1 MKLKTLVDSFISK
14 FGHQPEIIVRAPG
27 RVNLLGAHVD
37 YNEGWVLP
45 GAIDRAVWVAAGPR
59 TDSRIQIESLDL
71 GGQLRADLGS
81 LATNHE
87 NVATMSKIP
96 GWSKFPLGVVR
107 MLTDDGRRLPGM
119 NAVFS
124 GDIPIG
130 AGVSSSA
137 AVEIA
142 FIMAWE
148 SIAGFTISKRQR
160 AKLGQRVENEYLGV
174 SSGIMDQYA
183 SVHGKA
189 DNLILLDCRSIEH
202 RLVPLP
208 VDTGVIVAD
217 SGVRRELANS
227 EYNLRREQC
236 QEAVA
241 IIQQDLPDIVALR
254 DVTIEDFRH
263 LSEKLPRLLSM
274 RAQHVIEECA
284 RVLEGV
290 QALEV
295 GNLKRFGDA
304 IIRSHVSSRDLYE
317 VSIEELDVL
326 AAAAWDSAGCYGAR
340 LTGAG
345 FGGCVV
351 AFIDQAAKEDV
362 THAMNDAFSTHFG
375 REPSIFTGKIDNG
388 ASYHSLSDF

>member
-1 MKLKTLVDSFISK
+1 LKAIVDSFISR
-14 FGHQPEIIVRAPG
+14 FGILPEVVVRAPG

-59 TDSRIQIESLDL
+59 TDSKLQIESLDL
-71 GGQLRADLGS
+71 GGQLKADLDSFAPKHDEESNAG
-81 LATNHE
+81 
-87 NVATMSKIP
+87 KRP
-96 GWSKFPLGVVR
+96 GWSKFPLGVAWV
-107 MLTDDGRRLPGM
+107 LAGEGKRLPGM

-124 GDIPIG
+124 GNIPIG

-148 SIAGFTISKRQR
+148 SIADFTISGQKR
-160 AKLGQRVENEYLGV
+160 AELGQRVENEYLGV

-189 DNLILLDCRSIEH
+189 DNLILLDCRSIDH

-208 VDTGVIVAD
+208 AGTGIIIAD

-236 QEAVA
+236 QQAVA
-241 IIQQDLPDIVALR
+241 ILRQDLPDVMALR
-254 DVTIEDFRH
+254 DVTMKDFRH
-263 LSEKLPRLLSM
+263 LSNKLPRPLRM

-290 QALEV
+290 QALES
-295 GNLKRFGDA
+295 GNLNRFGDA
-304 IIRSHVSSRDLYE
+304 ITRSHISSRDLYE
-317 VSIEELDVL
+317 VSIEELDIL
-326 AAAAWDSAGCYGAR
+326 AEAAWDTPGCYGAR

-351 AFIDQAAKEDV
+351 AFIDQNAGEEV
-362 THAMNDAFSTHFG
+362 TQAMRVAFSRHFG
-375 REPSIFTGKIDNG
+375 REPSIFTAKVDDG
-388 ASYHSLSDF
+388 ASFHSLPDF